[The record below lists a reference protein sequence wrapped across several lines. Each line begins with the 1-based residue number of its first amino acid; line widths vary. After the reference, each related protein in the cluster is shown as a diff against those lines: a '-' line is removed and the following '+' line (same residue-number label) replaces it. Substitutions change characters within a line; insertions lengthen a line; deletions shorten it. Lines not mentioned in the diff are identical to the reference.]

1 MEATVNL
8 LDHALSVFE
17 TIILDYGWQIAVII
31 LLVIIVLA
39 WVLGRIQY
47 ETAQR
52 IEAKTISQAVASQAR
67 QIEGFTSTSNEM
79 KQELLRVN
87 NELKRYVQEN
97 GSQLQ
102 RISQLEHQLSDLT
115 LEVER
120 LKILRD
126 DLQLRYNDLLKVNI
140 ELEKQL
146 VNVNAVNAELRRKLD
161 VTQNELVLCQRRLSQ
176 MDTDTESLTPPVY
189 KSFIVAYNVAGN
201 VTL

>member
-67 QIEGFTSTSNEM
+67 QIEGFTSASNEM

-176 MDTDTESLTPPVY
+176 MDTDTEALTPTV
-189 KSFIVAYNVAGN
+189 
-201 VTL
+201 

>member
-1 MEATVNL
+1 MVESIVNL

-17 TIILDYGWQIAVII
+17 NVILNYGWQIAVVI
-31 LLVIIVLA
+31 LLVIIALA
-39 WVLGRIQY
+39 WMLGRIQY

-67 QIEGFTSTSNEM
+67 QIEGFTAISNEM

-97 GSQLQ
+97 NSQLQ

-126 DLQLRYNDLLKVNI
+126 DLQTRYNDLLKVNI

-146 VNVNAVNAELRRKLD
+146 VNANAVNAELRRKLD
-161 VTQNELVLCQRRLSQ
+161 VTQNELALCQRRLSQ
-176 MDTDTESLTPPVY
+176 MDADTEALTPPV
-189 KSFIVAYNVAGN
+189 
-201 VTL
+201 